1 MIITI
6 DGPTAS
12 GKSTVARAV
21 ALKLEIYYIYSG
33 LLFRALAYLLI
44 KNKGYSVQSLA
55 SPLFADVQEIFD
67 PMHFEYQ
74 YHQGKEQIIFDRIN
88 ITDHLKHSDIDR
100 GASIISTNSFVRDAL
115 LTLQR
120 DIARTQS
127 VVVDGRDTGS
137 VVFPHA
143 QYKFFITASLKER
156 ARRWRL
162 DQAKRGMMF
171 TDDQACA
178 AIAERDERDSSR
190 ALAPLTIPDGAVVID
205 STDLSKDAVIALI
218 LKCVN
223 STLE

>member
-21 ALKLEIYYIYSG
+21 ALKLQSYYIYSG

-44 KNKGYSVQSLA
+44 KNKGYSIQALA
-55 SPLFADVQEIFD
+55 CPLSVDVQEIFD

-74 YHQGKEQIIFDRIN
+74 YHDGKEQIIFDGVN

-100 GASIISTNSFVRDAL
+100 GASIVSTNSFVRDAL
-115 LTLQR
+115 LALQR
-120 DIARTQS
+120 HIARTQS

-143 QYKFFITASLKER
+143 EYKFFITASLKER

-162 DQAKRGMMF
+162 DQAKRGMVF
-171 TDDQACA
+171 TDEQACA
-178 AIAERDERDSSR
+178 AVAERDERDSSR
-190 ALAPLTIPDGAVVID
+190 ALAPLTVPDGAVVID
-205 STDLSKDAVIALI
+205 STDLSKDAVIELI
-218 LKCVN
+218 MSIVSK
-223 STLE
+223 